1 MNEFQNEQTAA
12 PNKMESQEQN
22 QQKSTK
28 RETTTTPS
36 QAIVYHA
43 AEVVS
48 RLFPATKF
56 GDIEQVASLYCQQII
71 PLIEDYFAMKADNDT
86 LSEIVQNDPRLA
98 RLIMEVISGKPLRVA
113 LLNAEITNY
122 DPSEQDEDYLLY
134 QEALQDIE
142 RTREQARSHRETC
155 NRNCVCAKVE
165 LKRFLQSKQ
174 PYREQVEEFF
184 DFIEMLCDSFSNN
197 FLDERILD
205 VLWRGLFFEKE
216 MTDVRNSAL
225 IEARN
230 ERIEAKR
237 TSRSLSDQ
245 LPANHSSSSAKG
257 APKKGYIES
266 ILDRD
271 H

>member
-1 MNEFQNEQTAA
+1 MNETMNREMEA
-12 PNKMESQEQN
+12 PQQENGAEQN
-22 QQKSTK
+22 PANSE
-28 RETTTTPS
+28 RRPSPS

-48 RLFPATKF
+48 RLFPSTKF
-56 GDIEQVASLYCQQII
+56 GDLEQVASLYCQEII
-71 PLIEDYFAMKADNDT
+71 PIIDGYFQMKADNDT

-98 RLIMEVISGKPLRVA
+98 RLLMEVISGKPLRVA

-122 DPSEQDEDYLLY
+122 EPREQDEDYMAY
-134 QEALQDIE
+134 QDALQDIE
-142 RTREQARSHRETC
+142 RIREQARSHRESC
-155 NRNCVCAKVE
+155 NRNCVCSRIE
-165 LKRFLQSKQ
+165 LQRFLESRQ
-174 PYREQVEEFF
+174 PQKEQVELFF
-184 DFIEMLCDSFSNN
+184 DFIEGLFDSFSHN
-197 FLDERILD
+197 FLSEDTLE

-216 MTDVRNSAL
+216 MLAVRDSAL

-237 TSRSLSDQ
+237 TNRSLSDQ
-245 LPANHSSSSAKG
+245 LPENHSSSS
-257 APKKGYIES
+257 PKRGGRKGYIES